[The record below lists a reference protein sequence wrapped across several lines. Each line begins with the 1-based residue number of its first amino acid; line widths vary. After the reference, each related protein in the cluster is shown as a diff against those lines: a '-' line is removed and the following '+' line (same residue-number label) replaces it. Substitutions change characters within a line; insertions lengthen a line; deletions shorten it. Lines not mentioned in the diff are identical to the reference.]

1 MYIGTETNGKESA
14 WSVEADPKKKY
25 NPPLKYRLLQYI
37 QFTGH
42 FLSIKVMQI
51 RVDKKVESSGKVK
64 V

>member
-37 QFTGH
+37 
-42 FLSIKVMQI
+42 
-51 RVDKKVESSGKVK
+51 
-64 V
+64 